1 MNKTEVNAKLQYV
14 FEGLPLNRVQ
24 KEMLGDV
31 VMTIIET
38 AVAGVTEPEI
48 AKASNDTLGGI
59 KTGYSQNAKNYPV
72 SLDGDGKAFVNVPW
86 ADNNT
91 TYSAGIGLSLS
102 GTTFAVKTEFTTSGK
117 NYKVTTD
124 SSGNL
129 YVNVPWTDT
138 NTTYNVASSSADGLM
153 SKEDKAKLD
162 NIANNANNYSLPNAT
177 TSIVGGVK
185 QATTVEA
192 LEEAD
197 EIATVI
203 STVNTLISNL
213 KTAGIVANS

>member
-1 MNKTEVNAKLQYV
+1 MNKVEVNAKLQYV
-14 FEGLPLNRVQ
+14 FEGLPLSKTQ

-31 VMTIIET
+31 VMAIMET
-38 AVAGVTEPEI
+38 AIAGVTEPEI
-48 AKASNDTLGGI
+48 AKASNAALGGI

-86 ADNNT
+86 TDN
-91 TYSAGIGLSLS
+91 
-102 GTTFAVKTEFTTSGK
+102 
-117 NYKVTTD
+117 
-124 SSGNL
+124 
-129 YVNVPWTDT
+129 
-138 NTTYNVASSSADGLM
+138 NTTYNVATTSANGLM

-177 TSIVGGVK
+177 TSKIGGVK
-185 QATTVEA
+185 QAATVEA

-213 KTAGIVANS
+213 KAAGVVANS